1 MGAPRLPRLLLAAC
15 VSLLPLSASAL
26 PVTYY
31 FTSGSVTI
39 TATVS
44 GGLVSG
50 PVSVPLTGI
59 SVTVDEGALTLDSIQ
74 LSMGSTGSVAISPSY
89 LGFTSIN
96 IDFASLSAT
105 GGSLTLIDSGP
116 PAEYAYSIANVNV
129 SGQFDAVNVVPAN
142 SLVDDYFGFM
152 NPSASGSVFVDAV
165 NGTLDLDGITLGTLD
180 PDGPGGADPLV
191 LKGDFFFSGEVP
203 EPGVGLLLGTGAA
216 AIFVFVRRCG
226 RRA

>member
-1 MGAPRLPRLLLAAC
+1 MRAPRLPRLLLAAC
-15 VSLLPLSASAL
+15 FSLLPLSASAL

-31 FTSGSVTI
+31 FANGSVTI

-50 PVSVPLTGI
+50 PVTVALTGV

-74 LSMGSTGSVAISPSY
+74 LSMGSTGSVAISPTY

-105 GGSLTLIDSGP
+105 GGSLTLVDAGP
-116 PAEYAYSIANVNV
+116 PAEYSYSIANVSV
-129 SGQFDAVNVVPAN
+129 SGQFDAVNMVPAS
-142 SLVDDYFGFM
+142 SLMDSPFGFV
-152 NPSASGSVFVDAV
+152 NPSASGTVFVDAV

-180 PDGPGGADPLV
+180 PDGPGGAEPLV
-191 LKGDFFFSGEVP
+191 IKGDFFFSGEVP
-203 EPGVGLLLGTGAA
+203 EPGTSLLLGMGVSALV
-216 AIFVFVRRCG
+216 VFVQRRG

>member
-1 MGAPRLPRLLLAAC
+1 MLSPRLPRLVLAAC
-15 VSLLPLSASAL
+15 LGLLPLSASAL
-26 PVTYY
+26 PVTYF

-50 PVSVPLTGI
+50 PVTVPLTGI
-59 SVTVDEGALTLDSIQ
+59 SVTVNEGALTLDSIQ
-74 LSMGSTGSVAISPSY
+74 LSMGSSGSVAISPTY

-96 IDFASLSAT
+96 IDFATLTAT
-105 GGSLTLIDSGP
+105 GGTLTLVDAGP
-116 PAEYAYSIANVNV
+116 PAEYSYAISNVNV
-129 SGQFDAVNVVPAN
+129 SGQFDAVNLVPAN
-142 SLVDDYFGFM
+142 SLTDAYFGFM
-152 NPSASGSVFVDAV
+152 NPSASGTVFVDTL

-180 PDGPGGADPLV
+180 PDGPGGAEPLV

-203 EPGVGLLLGTGAA
+203 EPGVALLLGVGSSAL
-216 AIFVFVRRCG
+216 VFSRCRG

>member
-1 MGAPRLPRLLLAAC
+1 MRAPRLPLLLAAC
-15 VSLLPLSASAL
+15 LGLLPLSAAAL
-26 PVTYY
+26 PVTYN

-50 PVSVPLTGI
+50 PVTVPLTGI
-59 SVTVDEGALTLDSIQ
+59 SVTVDEGALTLNSIQ
-74 LSMGSTGSVAISPSY
+74 LSMGSTGSVAISPTY

-96 IDFASLSAT
+96 IDFATLTASSGT
-105 GGSLTLIDSGP
+105 LTLVDAGP
-116 PAEYAYSIANVNV
+116 PAEYSYFITNVTV

-142 SLVDDYFGFM
+142 SLTDAYFGFV
-152 NPSASGSVFVDAV
+152 NPSASGTVFVDAV

-203 EPGVGLLLGTGAA
+203 EPGVALLLGAA
-216 AIFVFVRRCG
+216 ASAIVVSAQRRG
-226 RRA
+226 RRV